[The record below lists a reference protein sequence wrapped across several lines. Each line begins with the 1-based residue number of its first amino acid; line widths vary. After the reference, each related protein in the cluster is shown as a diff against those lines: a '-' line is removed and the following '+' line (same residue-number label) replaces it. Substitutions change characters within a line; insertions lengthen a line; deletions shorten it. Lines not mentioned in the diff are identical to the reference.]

1 MQLTL
6 DNIQLQFCKYEEIEH
21 KNPQFKGQTYLLD
34 GNHYVI
40 FWFVQQDNKYY
51 GCIGQNINNK
61 SSIR

>member
-51 GCIGQNINNK
+51 GCIG
-61 SSIR
+61 